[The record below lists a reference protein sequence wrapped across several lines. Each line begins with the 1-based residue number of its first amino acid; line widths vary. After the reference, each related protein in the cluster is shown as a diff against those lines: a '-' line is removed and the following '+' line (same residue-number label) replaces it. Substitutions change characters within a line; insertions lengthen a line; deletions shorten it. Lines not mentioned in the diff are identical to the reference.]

1 MTEQEERSQIK
12 QKEEVT
18 TILKETWTSEF
29 MKRKVVA
36 DILKVDGRIFEYI
49 DSIVNH
55 PNDHCLREQYR
66 NGFLPISSPQ
76 ERWKGK
82 SLKRRLS

>member
-18 TILKETWTSEF
+18 KILRETWTKEF

-36 DILKVDGRIFEYI
+36 NF
-49 DSIVNH
+49 
-55 PNDHCLREQYR
+55 PA
-66 NGFLPISSPQ
+66 
-76 ERWKGK
+76 
-82 SLKRRLS
+82 

>member
-18 TILKETWTSEF
+18 AILKETWTSEF

-36 DILKVDGRIFEYI
+36 DILKVDGRILQYI

-55 PNDHCLREQYR
+55 PNDHCL
-66 NGFLPISSPQ
+66 L
-76 ERWKGK
+76 
-82 SLKRRLS
+82 

>member
-18 TILKETWTSEF
+18 KILRETWTSEF
-29 MKRKVVA
+29 MKRKVVS
-36 DILKVDGRIFEYI
+36 DILKIDGRIFEYI

-55 PNDHCLREQYR
+55 PDDHCLREPPSET
-66 NGFLPISSPQ
+66 FSP
-76 ERWKGK
+76 
-82 SLKRRLS
+82 